1 MGRANSRDIHRQ
13 GVPKYKWQSQEKET
27 EVKTAQTEFQKSV
40 EQITQGIRR
49 SAVDEI
55 TSLQDGSVSISRT
68 IPIVA
73 SAKTEMMEQLES
85 LLAVSG
91 LGSEVDM
98 EVSVVGSYWPNQG
111 RIVVILSPKTGEENA
126 S

>member
-1 MGRANSRDIHRQ
+1 M
-13 GVPKYKWQSQEKET
+13 
-27 EVKTAQTEFQKSV
+27 KTAQTEFQKSV